1 MATAAVEASENPRAR
16 IGGNVPPSIKEQAL
30 LDGAEALKPL
40 LDRAEELLASA
51 EKAKADDADSAGKCS
66 DLVRMIRAC
75 DKALDDKRKEVEK
88 PYAEAAKVFIEIP
101 RAAKFKLSGAKTKLT
116 EMVAEFDR
124 KERQRLKEEQEEK
137 DAAEAANAAQLQQR
151 AAAMGIDLPAEEPAA
166 EQPRSTK
173 PVRSF
178 QSDMGSSAYTRKVE
192 VLTVSDPYALPLAI
206 LTHPKVTEA
215 IVSAARELR
224 KANGGAPIK
233 GIIVTEDETTVI
245 R

>member
-1 MATAAVEASENPRAR
+1 MATAPEISDEPRAR
-16 IGGNVPPSIKEQAL
+16 IGGNAPPSIKEQAL

-51 EKAKADDADSAGKCS
+51 EKAKAEDVESAGKCS

-75 DKALDDKRKEVEK
+75 DTSLDDKRKEVQA
-88 PYAEAAKVFIEIP
+88 PYKAAVDVLMDMP
-101 RAAKFKLSGAKTKLT
+101 RKAKADLASAKRKLT
-116 EMVAEFDR
+116 EMVSEFDR
-124 KERQRLKEEQEEK
+124 KERQRLKEAADAKAEQ
-137 DAAEAANAAQLQQR
+137 EAANAAQLSER
-151 AAAMGIDLPAEEPAA
+151 AAAMGIDLPTEEPQP
-166 EQPRSTK
+166 EQSRSTK

-192 VLTVSDPYALPLAI
+192 VLTVSDPYALPLDI
-206 LTHPKVTEA
+206 LNHPKVNEA
-215 IVSAARELR
+215 IISAARELR

>member
-116 EMVAEFDR
+116 DMVAEFDR
-124 KERQRLKEEQEEK
+124 KERQRLKEEAEEK
-137 DAAEAANAAQLQQR
+137 AEQEAANAAQLQQR
-151 AAAMGIDLPAEEPAA
+151 AAAMGIDLPAEEPQQ

-192 VLTVSDPYALPLAI
+192 VFTVSDPYALPLDI
-206 LTHPKVTEA
+206 LNHPKVNEA
-215 IVSAARELR
+215 IISAARELR
-224 KANGGAPIK
+224 RSNPEQKIK
-233 GIIVTEDETTVI
+233 GIIVSEEEATVI